1 MSNNERATKSAT
13 DYIDQLFEN
22 HSKLQVIRLDLYHKK
37 TADGPRELTELKQD
51 VAHLISNS
59 RSNKSLFGDMKG
71 KIIKYENGDDRGPH
85 AHTILF
91 FDGQK
96 LQKDAHRGDEIGKYW
111 SENITNGNG
120 TYHNVN
126 RNKEMFERVGIGMI
140 DQADTEKRQAL
151 LDIVLPYV
159 TKTDQSI
166 DKIKSNPKE
175 RCFSRGAMPKPKSN
189 AGRPRKTETETTS
202 EVEKAEEDSEDQAAS
217 PPMD

>member
-22 HSKLQVIRLDLYHKK
+22 HSKLQVLRLDLYHKK
-37 TADGPRELTELKQD
+37 TEEGPRELKELKQD

-59 RSNKSLFGDMKG
+59 RSNKSLFGHMKG
-71 KIIKYENGDDRGPH
+71 KIIKYENGDGRGPH

-96 LQKDAHRGDEIGKYW
+96 LQKDAHLGDEIGKYW
-111 SENITNGNG
+111 SENITKGNG

-126 RNKEMFERVGIGMI
+126 RNKEKFERVGIGMI

-151 LDIVLPYV
+151 LEEVLPYL

-166 DKIKSNPKE
+166 STIKTNPKE

-189 AGRPRKTETETTS
+189 AGRPRKTETAS
-202 EVEKAEEDSEDQAAS
+202 EAVKAEKNSEDQLPCPS
-217 PPMD
+217 MD

>member
-22 HSKLQVIRLDLYHKK
+22 HSKLQVLRLDLYHKK
-37 TADGPRELTELKQD
+37 TEEGPRELKELKQD

-59 RSNKSLFGDMKG
+59 RSNKSLFGHMKG
-71 KIIKYENGDDRGPH
+71 KIIKYENGDGRGPH

-96 LQKDAHRGDEIGKYW
+96 LQKDAHLGDEIGKYW
-111 SENITNGNG
+111 SENITKGNG

-126 RNKEMFERVGIGMI
+126 RNKERFERVGIGMI

-159 TKTDQSI
+159 TKTEQSI
-166 DKIKSNPKE
+166 STIKTNPKE
-175 RCFSRGAMPKPKSN
+175 RSFSRGAMPKPKSN
-189 AGRPRKTETETTS
+189 AGRPRKTETASEEDATT
-202 EVEKAEEDSEDQAAS
+202 VENSPEDKAE
-217 PPMD
+217 

>member
-1 MSNNERATKSAT
+1 MYNNERATKSAT

-71 KIIKYENGDDRGPH
+71 KIIKYENGEDRGPH

-111 SENITNGNG
+111 SEKITKGNG

-126 RNKEMFERVGIGMI
+126 RNKDHYEKLGIGMI
-140 DQADTEKRQAL
+140 DYADTEKRQAL
-151 LDIVLPYV
+151 LGHVVPYL
-159 TKTDQSI
+159 TKTEQSI
-166 DKIKSNPKE
+166 ETIKSNPKE

-189 AGRPRKTETETTS
+189 AGRPRKTETEMVTGS
-202 EVEKAEEDSEDQAAS
+202 EEVRAEDQLPS
-217 PPMD
+217 PSKD